1 MPIFGV
7 SKKKNILFIFTGHFQ
22 KQFMLLIN
30 QSNCLQTVKLQKIDK
45 KVIKYKKLR
54 RYSIEERMR

>member
-1 MPIFGV
+1 MTSVGTQLDKIIIII
-7 SKKKNILFIFTGHFQ
+7 NELHQ
-22 KQFMLLIN
+22 KYYQL
-30 QSNCLQTVKLQKIDK
+30 DK